1 MFPTWEAL
9 AIPARSAASKEPSY
23 EFGESSVPDVIAESS
38 DPTPESCSDVVLC
51 AARESAVVGLDAKS
65 SAVVRKFSLFGC
77 VELPGGVVT
86 LAESLDFEVSC
97 RLSESLDPKVRDPIP
112 TLVVELLST
121 ELSAPP
127 SEPLGLESELT
138 GLESGFEL
146 ALLLLLLLLVLLLFE
161 LGPDSRAAEG
171 LLLEAAAPAEL
182 FEEVLELL
190 EEVLGLLEEELFD
203 EPVVPADAPT
213 SVITAYFPE

>member
-1 MFPTWEAL
+1 M
-9 AIPARSAASKEPSY
+9 
-23 EFGESSVPDVIAESS
+23 
-38 DPTPESCSDVVLC
+38 
-51 AARESAVVGLDAKS
+51 
-65 SAVVRKFSLFGC
+65 
-77 VELPGGVVT
+77 
-86 LAESLDFEVSC
+86 
-97 RLSESLDPKVRDPIP
+97 
-112 TLVVELLST
+112 
-121 ELSAPP
+121 
-127 SEPLGLESELT
+127 
-138 GLESGFEL
+138 
-146 ALLLLLLLLVLLLFE
+146 LLLLLVLLLFE